1 MTNPKIYE
9 AAYQRIDGQ
18 KLSQRRPSTS
28 YALVPGDNIFSDYLK
43 MVDHLV
49 DVFFSVDKDGE
60 SPLYDKLYLLRV
72 NYPSIIGMSLERIK
86 MEARG
91 LTHLVATKT
100 IEGVV
105 VLGAIVENDDI
116 LKIRNHFDTCVR
128 LKLSEAQTE
137 NFLKH

>member
-1 MTNPKIYE
+1 
-9 AAYQRIDGQ
+9 
-18 KLSQRRPSTS
+18 
-28 YALVPGDNIFSDYLK
+28 
-43 MVDHLV
+43 
-49 DVFFSVDKDGE
+49 
-60 SPLYDKLYLLRV
+60 
-72 NYPSIIGMSLERIK
+72 MSLERIK

>member
-49 DVFFSVDKDGE
+49 DVF
-60 SPLYDKLYLLRV
+60 LAL
-72 NYPSIIGMSLERIK
+72 IK
-86 MEARG
+86 MEN
-91 LTHLVATKT
+91 LHCM
-100 IEGVV
+100 INC
-105 VLGAIVENDDI
+105 I
-116 LKIRNHFDTCVR
+116 C
-128 LKLSEAQTE
+128 
-137 NFLKH
+137 